1 MIKFL
6 NDQSKDLENELKD
19 LEEKNLKREAKE
31 DPKNAGGKSN
41 EELLNFLEH
50 KLEEIE
56 SKLSS
61 TQANYDSL

>member
-1 MIKFL
+1 VIKFL